1 MESSSASQ
9 SAPRRPPMRNRG
21 AKAATFRVCTADD
34 FHLREQRNREKRR
47 SGQTSTAC
55 RMCHLRKI
63 KCSESERGNGVYDTR
78 SHGRNL
84 KTRPRCQPCEE
95 ANLECQWDLVDRRR
109 RQRVVA
115 GETVESLDGEHN
127 HAPIARSPK
136 EHSPSPDTRERQIF
150 DFDFREDA
158 NGQHVSLAT
167 PSVGMMAEALGLG
180 TFSLQSPSNENG
192 DPDSFTSQAIRP
204 EICEVETAWSPQ
216 TYSELQDLVFDFG
229 IPDEWPKDCST
240 FSFGPSRSLNTPKE
254 LLGKRTQ
261 SLMRIRCYR
270 RFGPTAISPGL
281 RRLALVVNSGEEDQ
295 FDTEKDTTCNE
306 NTRNPPRYTA
316 SSTSSPRGGMQLFDD
331 SGRQPHQRIIPQIF
345 DIFFEHLGGHF
356 PFLNRAVL
364 ETHVRSEVASSFLL
378 NAIAA
383 LALRFCPTDSPLV
396 ILEEKQNLPWRNGLP
411 FLAKAKE
418 QLVPLLSVPEPEIVA
433 GLVLLSW
440 SEFGEDNEAGL
451 WMFAGM
457 AIRMA
462 QDLGFH
468 RTTETDTDPN
478 LIFHDHARP
487 SPDGAYA
494 LTNEQSALH
503 QQKARLVMFWSV
515 FILDVYASLTT
526 GRQPTLR
533 RSEVHAPVPSYQ
545 DMKLAQLDLTEEIS
559 ISNMIFPLAVE
570 FMLDASEATKL
581 LNQASPSEGHSAH
594 HETIDAA
601 TGLDSCREAFLVRI
615 RESMI
620 LRYNMLPEELIFNV
634 ENLKASC
641 SSAQSGLF
649 LTMHHFQFLCQILQ
663 EQSIYFAGAKSV
675 LGLLERKRQASM
687 YGQFGDIETGTDK
700 GTGEDDLGRVATIND
715 TGLVN
720 RYSIPIQTED

>member
-63 KCSESERGNGVYDTR
+63 KCSENDHGNGVYDTR
-78 SHGRNL
+78 SHRRNP
-84 KTRPRCQPCEE
+84 KQRSSCQPCEE

-109 RQRVVA
+109 RQRGVA
-115 GETVESLDGEHN
+115 GEAVESVDGEHN

-136 EHSPSPDTRERQIF
+136 EHSPSPDTRGRQIF

-192 DPDSFTSQAIRP
+192 DPASFTTQAIRP
-204 EICEVETAWSPQ
+204 GICEVETAQFPQ
-216 TYSELQDLVFDFG
+216 TYSELEDLVFDFG

-240 FSFGPSRSLNTPKE
+240 FSFGPSLSLNTPRE
-254 LLGKRTQ
+254 LLGKRTH

-281 RRLALVVNSGEEDQ
+281 GRLALIVKSGEEEQ
-295 FDTEKDTTCNE
+295 FDIDKDTTCNE

-316 SSTSSPRGGMQLFDD
+316 SSTSLSRAGIQLFDD
-331 SGRQPHQRIIPQIF
+331 SGRQPHQRIIPRIF

-356 PFLNRAVL
+356 PF
-364 ETHVRSEVASSFLL
+364 VRSEVASSFLL

-440 SEFGEDNEAGL
+440 AEFGEDNEAGL

-487 SPDGAYA
+487 SPDGTYA

-503 QQKARLVMFWSV
+503 QQKARLVMFCP
-515 FILDVYASLTT
+515 
-526 GRQPTLR
+526 R
-533 RSEVHAPVPSYQ
+533 
-545 DMKLAQLDLTEEIS
+545 
-559 ISNMIFPLAVE
+559 
-570 FMLDASEATKL
+570 
-581 LNQASPSEGHSAH
+581 EGHSAH
-594 HETIDAA
+594 HETIGAA
-601 TGLDSCREAFLVRI
+601 TGLDSCREAVLVRI

-620 LRYNMLPEELIFNV
+620 LRYNMLPKELIFNV
-634 ENLKASC
+634 ENLKAS
-641 SSAQSGLF
+641 SSS
-649 LTMHHFQFLCQILQ
+649 
-663 EQSIYFAGAKSV
+663 
-675 LGLLERKRQASM
+675 
-687 YGQFGDIETGTDK
+687 
-700 GTGEDDLGRVATIND
+700 LGR
-715 TGLVN
+715 
-720 RYSIPIQTED
+720 